1 MAWNRNKPAVP
12 KSRDADQPFVR
23 LADVF
28 RGGFHN
34 HR

>member
-1 MAWNRNKPAVP
+1 MAWNRNKPAVL

-28 RGGFHN
+28 RA
-34 HR
+34 